1 MDQFE
6 QRLSRQ
12 PLRQVPAEWR
22 GEILSAA
29 AAATTPVAAPRPSFL
44 STLNSKLSTILWPCP
59 QAWAGLAAI
68 WIFIFVA
75 NFSTRDDQSAVAEK
89 SPPPSPQML
98 AELKQQ
104 RQMLVELI
112 GSGQTNDAEPPRFM
126 PLPRSQRIE
135 FSMT

>member
-22 GEILSAA
+22 SGILAGAA
-29 AAATTPVAAPRPSFL
+29 AAAPRAVSSPSFL
-44 STLNSKLSTILWPCP
+44 SILNSRLSTVLWPCP

-75 NFSTRDDQSAVAEK
+75 NFSMRDDKSAVAEK

-98 AELKQQ
+98 AELRQQ
-104 RQMLVELI
+104 RRMMAELI
-112 GSGQTNDAEPPRFM
+112 GSGQTNDAEPPKLM
-126 PLPRSQRIE
+126 PSPRSQRME
-135 FSMT
+135 FLTT